1 MSDNKDFTE
10 RFFSWA
16 KSEGLESKDIAK
28 ELGKSQVVVSN
39 WRSKGVPP
47 NHYYAC
53 NAFVSKRA
61 ILKALTGDGGE

>member
-16 KSEGLESKDIAK
+16 KDEGLESKDIAK

-39 WRSKGVPP
+39 WRSKLLPP
-47 NHYYAC
+47 GHRYAAQ
-53 NAFVSKRA
+53 AFMDKVA
-61 ILKALTGDGGE
+61 ILKILNKSK